1 MNWYVAQNNFSCS
14 IKVAPKVFRTSNLP
28 IVTWQNTQSPSMKLM
43 TKANVANPI
52 LDIQKSNVA
61 MVMAHFAMVE
71 STCISIFLHNII
83 EICFWT
89 NSLCEGNMT
98 RCHNQR
104 FSTIDNCMY
113 PFAINKTKSSINY
126 YWAKSFGL

>member
-1 MNWYVAQNNFSCS
+1 
-14 IKVAPKVFRTSNLP
+14 
-28 IVTWQNTQSPSMKLM
+28 
-43 TKANVANPI
+43 
-52 LDIQKSNVA
+52 
-61 MVMAHFAMVE
+61 
-71 STCISIFLHNII
+71 
-83 EICFWT
+83 
-89 NSLCEGNMT
+89 MT